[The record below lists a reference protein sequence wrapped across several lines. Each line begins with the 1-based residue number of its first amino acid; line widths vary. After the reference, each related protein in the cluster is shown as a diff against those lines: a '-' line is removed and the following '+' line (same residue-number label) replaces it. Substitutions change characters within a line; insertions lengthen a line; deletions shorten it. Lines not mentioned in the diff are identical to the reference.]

1 MNRAWERL
9 LSAYVDG
16 EVTAEERQQVEEWL
30 RQDPEA
36 QAEYRELVRLRN
48 LLRRLPPRP
57 APPDLEG
64 RILRAALDRASGLKP
79 ARVRRALWV
88 AALVAAAA
96 VGLFPVVRGGL
107 DRLRASE
114 PGVHGYTWQ
123 HVAHTTTDPL
133 VDRTYLGVVLTD
145 ATLDLL
151 GERPAEEER

>member
-16 EVTAEERQQVEEWL
+16 EVTPEERRQVEEWL

-36 QAEYRELVRLRN
+36 QAEYRELVRLRD
-48 LLRRLPPRP
+48 LLRSLPPRP

-64 RILRAALDRASGLKP
+64 RILRAALGRATGPKP
-79 ARVRRALWV
+79 ARMRQAVWV
-88 AALVAAAA
+88 GAVVAAAA
-96 VGLFPVVRGGL
+96 VGLFPLVRGGL

-123 HVAHTTTDPL
+123 HVAHTATDPL
-133 VDRTYLGVVLTD
+133 VDRAYLGVALTD
-145 ATLDLL
+145 ATLELL
-151 GERPAEEER
+151 GERPAEEQR